1 MVFSGIPFLYYFLPA
16 TVLLYLAA
24 PRKLKNAVL
33 LLASLVFYAWGEQRL
48 VLLAER
54 CFLFHSWVS
63 SDLLP

>member
-33 LLASLVFYAWGEQRL
+33 LLASLVFYAMGQPYYLPLL
-48 VLLAER
+48 VAVAFANFWLA
-54 CFLFHSWVS
+54 
-63 SDLLP
+63 